1 MLTYADSNQNA
12 LSPTAADAQQH
23 AFSRR
28 ALGGARVEGAGEA
41 DAQQHAF
48 SPTALAAAAAAS
60 VTGAVGAAGV
70 AGVAGVAGGGSRA
83 DGAQAPAVAQEHIV
97 HNGAGAGAVFFI
109 FFVWNRLLQP

>member
-28 ALGGARVEGAGEA
+28 ALSGARVEGTGEA

-48 SPTALAAAAAAS
+48 SPTALAAAAAAG

-70 AGVAGVAGGGSRA
+70 AGVAGGGSRA
-83 DGAQAPAVAQEHIV
+83 DCAQPPAVAHEHIV
-97 HNGAGAGAVFFI
+97 HSGAGAGAVFLFS
-109 FFVWNRLLQP
+109 WNRLIQP